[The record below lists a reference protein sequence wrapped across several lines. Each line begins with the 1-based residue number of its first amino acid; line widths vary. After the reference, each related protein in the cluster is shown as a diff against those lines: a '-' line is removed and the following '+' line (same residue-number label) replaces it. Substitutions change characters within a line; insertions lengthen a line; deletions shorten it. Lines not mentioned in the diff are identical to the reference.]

1 MIVFTDY
8 VPDESVIDSG
18 KNLKTQVGWS
28 LIACLAGNLTFNIS
42 LIMREVISNVID
54 SFKTRRAKAARLE
67 EIELINKR
75 IQDAEKTAQLNAVTP
90 AA

>member
-42 LIMREVISNVID
+42 LILREVIFKVINVC
-54 SFKTRRAKAARLE
+54 KTRRANAARLK
-67 EIELINKR
+67 EIESLNKR
-75 IQDAEKTAQLNAVTP
+75 I
-90 AA
+90 

>member
-42 LIMREVISNVID
+42 LILKEAILNVID
-54 SFKTRRAKAARLE
+54 ACKTRRAKAARLK
-67 EIELINKR
+67 EIEL
-75 IQDAEKTAQLNAVTP
+75 
-90 AA
+90 